1 MHQGFVLFAAIISL
15 FFETIIHPCY
25 FLYSGASYHHNRRPT
40 RVDRERY
47 SDRGASERFVERE
60 RGDRSADP
68 RMMERGH
75 SSHRDY
81 PSSARDYNR
90 HYDDEYLVHESTAV
104 RDTRD
109 RERDRDWIE
118 RERYQPLAPHQSSS
132 SPHRSGGNN
141 RRVLNA
147 M

>member
-1 MHQGFVLFAAIISL
+1 M
-15 FFETIIHPCY
+15 
-25 FLYSGASYHHNRRPT
+25 
-40 RVDRERY
+40 DRERY

-60 RGDRSADP
+60 RGDRGATDP
-68 RMMERGH
+68 RMVQERGH

-81 PSSARDYNR
+81 SSSARDYNR
-90 HYDDEYLVHESTAV
+90 HYDDEYLVHESTAI

>member
-1 MHQGFVLFAAIISL
+1 M
-15 FFETIIHPCY
+15 
-25 FLYSGASYHHNRRPT
+25 
-40 RVDRERY
+40 DRFDRY
-47 SDRGASERFVERE
+47 GGDRDRGANERFVASS
-60 RGDRSADP
+60 GDRS
-68 RMMERGH
+68 
-75 SSHRDY
+75 
-81 PSSARDYNR
+81 YNR

-109 RERDRDWIE
+109 REQQPRDREWIE
-118 RERYQPLAPHQSSS
+118 RERYQPLAPHQSS

>member
-1 MHQGFVLFAAIISL
+1 M
-15 FFETIIHPCY
+15 
-25 FLYSGASYHHNRRPT
+25 
-40 RVDRERY
+40 DRERY
-47 SDRGASERFVERE
+47 SDRGVSDRFVE

-75 SSHRDY
+75 SSHRGY
-81 PSSARDYNR
+81 SSSARDYNR
-90 HYDDEYLVHESTAV
+90 HYDDEYFVQDAE
-104 RDTRD
+104 RD
-109 RERDRDWIE
+109 RDRDWIE
-118 RERYQPLAPHQSSS
+118 RERYQPLAPHQSTS